1 MIYNLRYFR
10 KVNYYKSMAEHQI
23 SWNYGFYHS
32 DINIRDYDRIQISF
46 IRSRIES
53 KIKYKYETSEKLDV

>member
-1 MIYNLRYFR
+1 
-10 KVNYYKSMAEHQI
+10 MAEHQI